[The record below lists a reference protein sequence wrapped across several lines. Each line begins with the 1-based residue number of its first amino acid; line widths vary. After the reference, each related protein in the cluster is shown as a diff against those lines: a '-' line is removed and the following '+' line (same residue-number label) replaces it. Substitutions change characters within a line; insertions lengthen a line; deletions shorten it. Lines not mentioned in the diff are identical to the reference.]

1 MSFRKTPEQKG
12 SGRSALQKA
21 FDTALG
27 RAGPGADAMPLDMIS
42 SSEVERFSK
51 LPLSMEVADLIEEVD
66 ALLARGVSIDT
77 IYVDLLAPAARKL
90 GQFWEEDECDF
101 VDVTMGLWR
110 LQEVLHEISARSDFR
125 PKLLEVGANRAL
137 FLPMPGDQHFLGP
150 QVLDD
155 FFARAGWDTVVM
167 TKPQRKELLEILS
180 RESFDVIGLTLSR
193 DCPSAALRNI
203 IKAMRS
209 VSRNEHISI
218 LVGGHMINQNPAIVT
233 EVGADGTGADARAAL
248 KVAEALVR
256 SSKVRAQT
264 LR

>member
-1 MSFRKTPEQKG
+1 
-12 SGRSALQKA
+12 
-21 FDTALG
+21 
-27 RAGPGADAMPLDMIS
+27 
-42 SSEVERFSK
+42 
-51 LPLSMEVADLIEEVD
+51 
-66 ALLARGVSIDT
+66 
-77 IYVDLLAPAARKL
+77 
-90 GQFWEEDECDF
+90 
-101 VDVTMGLWR
+101 
-110 LQEVLHEISARSDFR
+110 
-125 PKLLEVGANRAL
+125 
-137 FLPMPGDQHFLGP
+137 
-150 QVLDD
+150 
-155 FFARAGWDTVVM
+155 M